1 MVQSSWQASLAA
13 VALSTAATS
22 LDDSMN
28 RDCSA
33 IAKCNAVMTVAA
45 LSPVDEEAM
54 ILPAVKITPV
64 YNGQ

>member
-54 ILPAVKITPV
+54 ILPAVEITPV